1 MNPMGKP
8 AQVKAT
14 TTEAA
19 FVYEI
24 ETDKHGSGRFTSADP
39 RGSQEFER
47 QFSKA
52 LFDLTGC
59 HNHIWGHYGTLNDHG
74 GLNVDGQFSVKE
86 TPGGQ

>member
-1 MNPMGKP
+1 MGKP
-8 AQVKAT
+8 AQAKST

-59 HNHIWGHYGTLNDHG
+59 HNHVWGHYGTVNDTG
-74 GLNVDGQFSVKE
+74 GLNVHGQFSVKE
-86 TPGGQ
+86 IREGH